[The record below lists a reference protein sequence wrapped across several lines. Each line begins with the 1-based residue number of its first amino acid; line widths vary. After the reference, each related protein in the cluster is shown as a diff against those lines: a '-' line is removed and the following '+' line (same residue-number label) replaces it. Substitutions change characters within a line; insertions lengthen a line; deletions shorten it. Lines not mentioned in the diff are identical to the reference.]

1 MKYLINRLMNNS
13 RVQRFLNG
21 LTHGLLWRNNSNITW
36 VNVTD
41 NGRDGEFKLSRVYIY
56 IYNYYVG
63 LVMVFNATFNNISV
77 ISLQS
82 FLLMEEIRVPGEN
95 HRAAASH

>member
-56 IYNYYVG
+56 I
-63 LVMVFNATFNNISV
+63 
-77 ISLQS
+77 
-82 FLLMEEIRVPGEN
+82 
-95 HRAAASH
+95 

>member
-13 RVQRFLNG
+13 RVQRFLND

-41 NGRDGEFKLSRVYIY
+41 NGRDGVLSRVYIY
-56 IYNYYVG
+56 I
-63 LVMVFNATFNNISV
+63 
-77 ISLQS
+77 
-82 FLLMEEIRVPGEN
+82 
-95 HRAAASH
+95 

>member
-1 MKYLINRLMNNS
+1 MNNS
-13 RVQRFLNG
+13 RVQRFLND

-41 NGRDGEFKLSRVYIY
+41 NGRDGEFKLSHVY

-63 LVMVFNATFNNISV
+63 LVMVFNTTFNNISV
-77 ISLQS
+77 ISLWS

-95 HRAAASH
+95 HRAAAASH

>member
-13 RVQRFLNG
+13 RVQRFLND

-41 NGRDGEFKLSRVYIY
+41 NGRDGVLSRVYI
-56 IYNYYVG
+56 
-63 LVMVFNATFNNISV
+63 
-77 ISLQS
+77 
-82 FLLMEEIRVPGEN
+82 
-95 HRAAASH
+95 

>member
-1 MKYLINRLMNNS
+1 MNNS

-56 IYNYYVG
+56 IIIMLG
-63 LVMVFNATFNNISV
+63 WLWCLTPLSTTFQ
-77 ISLQS
+77 LY
-82 FLLMEEIRVPGEN
+82 RC
-95 HRAAASH
+95 SHFY